1 MVISN
6 KALRF
11 IIATF
16 VICLPFISMANPE
29 KDTTTVQTVVAHEG
43 AEASH
48 EAHAEPTDVKSKV
61 KAFIKH
67 HVLDS
72 HEFSFFQDDETGVHY
87 GFSLPIIIWD
97 NGFQIFSSSKFEHG
111 EAVAE
116 SNGNFYKINH
126 HDGKIYKTDAAG
138 TITEDEKSGHPTNVR
153 PLDLSIT
160 KTVFSIMISGDF
172 DVFPFYRFGKIIF

>member
-16 VICLPFISMANPE
+16 VICLPLISMANPE
-29 KDTTTVQTVVAHEG
+29 KDSTAVETVVAHEG
-43 AEASH
+43 VEANH

-61 KAFIKH
+61 KAFVKH

-72 HEFSFFQDDETGVHY
+72 HEFSFFQDDETGKYY

-97 NGFQIFSSSKFEHG
+97 NGLQIFSSSKFEHG

-116 SNGNFYKINH
+116 
-126 HDGKIYKTDAAG
+126 
-138 TITEDEKSGHPTNVR
+138 
-153 PLDLSIT
+153 
-160 KTVFSIMISGDF
+160 
-172 DVFPFYRFGKIIF
+172 